1 MKCPLHLFLCT
12 HRINT
17 FNLAF
22 RLEHCDIATTGI
34 YDISWDWGFFNIAS
48 FHCLLV
54 SASHIFKNFPMQSLK
69 LGPLSFYSFL
79 LFSFFFSFVEGRAF
93 LREAK
98 ISTYFCTSTSRSG
111 IFYTIKRLMIRSQE
125 LETVKVHSFCIRKLN
140 LILRNSHSFF
150 QMRQKWSHICQ
161 KLSSLVIVQ
170 QDYMHISS
178 DKKEFHPDW
187 LVSILPFYTYQR
199 ARDWQPKKYT
209 FKFTHLLSMYI
220 PFLILDL
227 RRLI

>member
-1 MKCPLHLFLCT
+1 MKSPLHLFLHT

-22 RLEHCDIATTGI
+22 RLARCNIATTGI
-34 YDISWDWGFFNIAS
+34 YNVSWDWGFFNIAS

-54 SASHIFKNFPMQSLK
+54 SASHIFKNFPVQSLK
-69 LGPLSFYSFL
+69 LRLLSFYSFL
-79 LFSFFFSFVEGRAF
+79 LFSFFSFVEGRAF

-111 IFYTIKRLMIRSQE
+111 IFYTIKRLMIRFQE
-125 LETVKVHSFCIRKLN
+125 LETVKVQSFCMRKLK
-140 LILRNSHSFF
+140 LILRNSHSLF

-170 QDYMHISS
+170 QDYMHITS
-178 DKKEFHPDW
+178 DNKEFQPG
-187 LVSILPFYTYQR
+187 LISLNITILYLSKGKRLT
-199 ARDWQPKKYT
+199 AKKNT
-209 FKFTHLLSMYI
+209 PLNSPI
-220 PFLILDL
+220 C
-227 RRLI
+227 